1 MALAR
6 ASLKRKEVAMP
17 MQTTIR
23 ISPEVHDVL
32 IDLADEFRGT
42 LRPGELQSDGW
53 YEVPV
58 EAEVLERLDRID
70 EDPDQAARRLL
81 GWAPLPS

>member
-1 MALAR
+1 
-6 ASLKRKEVAMP
+6 

-23 ISPEVHDVL
+23 ISPEVHDAL
-32 IDLADEFRGT
+32 IDCADMFRGT
-42 LRPGELQSDGW
+42 LQPGERQDDGW

-58 EAEVLERLDRID
+58 TNEVIGLLDQID

-81 GWAPLPS
+81 GWEPLAS